1 MEWFLERVK
10 ALDVAVRPPQ
20 PLLRGR
26 DLLELGLPPGPL
38 MGEVLR
44 AVYEK
49 QLDGTVTT
57 LDEAREEAARRIRQ
71 AAPPPGG
78 ASSRSS

>member
-1 MEWFLERVK
+1 MEWFLERVR
-10 ALDVAVRPPQ
+10 ALDVAVRPPE

-26 DLLELGLPPGPL
+26 DLLELGLEPGPL

-57 LDEAREEAARRIRQ
+57 LAEAREDAARRIRE
-71 AAPPPGG
+71 AAPPPSGS
-78 ASSRSS
+78 SSRSS